1 VSTLPLDAAAL
12 TAFIENAFE
21 KDVVASLSDFIRI
34 PNVSPLFD
42 DNWNSNG
49 LESRAAAHLAE
60 WARRQPIAGLTVDV
74 LKEPDKTSL
83 LFIEV
88 PAFRSSKANHSTVL
102 AYAHFDKQPP
112 LADGGWLDGLSP
124 YEPVI
129 RNGLLYGRGGG
140 DDGYGTYSA
149 LTALAAVQALGG
161 SHSRFIMLVEG
172 SEESGSPH
180 LMHYVDKLASRI
192 GSPALVL
199 CLDSGCENYDQLWMT
214 SSLRGLVAGTLR
226 VDILREG
233 IHSGNT
239 GVAAS
244 SFRILRRLLDRL
256 ENPDTGEIVA
266 AGFSNGVP
274 AEFVDAAKLVAGVL
288 GDNVW
293 REVPLVDGAR
303 PIIDDNAELI
313 LNRTWRPQL
322 AITGVGGIP
331 ALKDAGNV
339 LRAHTAVK
347 VSLRLPPNV
356 DGPTAGAAL
365 KTLLESDPMYGA
377 HVSFAVDKASSG
389 WFAPTLVPWLR
400 ETIAAASQSV
410 YNKPPQF
417 CGIGG
422 SIPFMYQLGVRF
434 PLAQFV
440 VSGVMGPG
448 SNAHGP
454 NEFISIPFT
463 KKFTACVAQFIVA
476 QERNAPDLT
485 GVMSFAR
492 FNHRIDTSGLVAP
505 ETLARV
511 AEAGYKTVINLREAS
526 EVGVAEEK
534 VIVESQGVRY
544 VHVGISAG
552 TFSSSDVDVCASVLA
567 DENAY
572 PVLMHCASS
581 NRAGAVLAVLAARK
595 GASEAEAIA
604 EGARGG
610 LKAEKVV
617 DAVRRVMA
625 SEKKQ

>member
-1 VSTLPLDAAAL
+1 M
-12 TAFIENAFE
+12 NAFVE
-21 KDVVASLSDFIRI
+21 KAFENDVVATLSDFIRI
-34 PNVSPLFD
+34 PNVSPHFD
-42 DNWNSNG
+42 ENWNTNG
-49 LESRAAAHLAE
+49 LEGRAAAHLAA

-74 LKEPDKTSL
+74 LKEPDMTSL

-88 PAFRSSKANHSTVL
+88 PAFRTSKANHSTVL

-112 LADGGWLDGLSP
+112 LADGGWNEGLSP

-129 RNGLLYGRGGG
+129 RDGLLYGRGGG
-140 DDGYGTYSA
+140 DDGYGIFSA

-161 SHSRFIMLVEG
+161 SHSRFVMIVEG
-172 SEESGSPH
+172 CEESGSPH
-180 LMHYVDKLASRI
+180 LMHYVNKLAARI
-192 GSPALVL
+192 GTPALVL

-214 SSLRGLVAGTLR
+214 SSLRGLIAGTLR

-256 ENPDTGEIVA
+256 ENADTGEIIA
-266 AGFSNGVP
+266 PGFSNGVP
-274 AEFVDAAKLVAGVL
+274 TEYVEAAKLVAQVL
-288 GDNVW
+288 GDDVW

-303 PIIDDNAELI
+303 PISADNAELI

-365 KTLLESDPMYGA
+365 KALFEREPMYGA
-377 HVSFAVDKASSG
+377 RVSFTIEKASSG
-389 WFAPTLVPWLR
+389 WYAPTLVPWLR
-400 ETIAAASQSV
+400 EAMAATSQGV
-410 YNKPPQF
+410 YGKPPQF

-434 PLAQFV
+434 PQAQFV

-476 QERNAPDLT
+476 QERNAPDLS
-485 GVMSFAR
+485 GVTAFAR
-492 FNHRIDTSGLVAP
+492 FNERIDTSGVVAP
-505 ETLARV
+505 EVLARL
-511 AEAGYKTVINLREAS
+511 AEAGYKTVINLREES

-544 VHVGISAG
+544 VHVGVSAA
-552 TFSSSDVDVCASVLA
+552 TFNSSQVDTCAAVLA
-567 DENAY
+567 DESAY
-572 PVLMHCASS
+572 PLLMHCATA

-595 GASEAEAIA
+595 GASEEAAIA
-604 EGARGG
+604 EGGRGG

-617 DAVRRVMA
+617 EAVRRVIA
-625 SEKKQ
+625 SERK